1 VVRGGGSRP
10 FWPACW
16 LWRRVGARLAVVYG
30 NDRGYLRALGP
41 TIIAVLEDGP
51 LAGRSLEA
59 EVVEGRP
66 PKTIDVEADD
76 GTTCRYGL
84 AGWTQA
90 GPSAIYSF
98 LYLV

>member
-1 VVRGGGSRP
+1 VR
-10 FWPACW
+10 
-16 LWRRVGARLAVVYG
+16 
-30 NDRGYLRALGP
+30 P

-59 EVVEGRP
+59 DVVEGRP

-84 AGWTQA
+84 AEWTQA
-90 GPSAIYSF
+90 GPSAVYSF
-98 LYLV
+98 LYPV